1 MEDTMKYL
9 EVASVYI
16 VWAMAIAA
24 VGYMAFAG
32 VIGTL
37 MVCLDRKMNESIPGC
52 LGRKL
57 EEAEQKNPPAKVSS
71 LKVFLVSLLL
81 LPFVCG
87 CSLPIPSELVP
98 RVHGRCQTCAEALRG
113 DKGVKGDVCEG
124 QKQALELVMS
134 CIGTRDG
141 ASCAHAIVTC
151 VDGSK

>member
-24 VGYMAFAG
+24 VGYTVLVG
-32 VIGTL
+32 VIGAL
-37 MVCLDRKMNESIPGC
+37 MVRLDIKMDESISEY
-52 LGRKL
+52 LGLEL
-57 EEAEQKNPPAKVSS
+57 EEAEQKSPLAKVSG
-71 LKVFLVSLLL
+71 LKVLLMSLLL

>member
-16 VWAMAIAA
+16 VWAMAIVS
-24 VGYMAFAG
+24 VGYMAFMAILG
-32 VIGTL
+32 AL
-37 MVCLDRKMNESIPGC
+37 MVCLDRKMNESIAGC
-52 LGRKL
+52 FGRKL
-57 EEAEQKNPPAKVSS
+57 EEAEQKSPLAKVSK
-71 LKVFLVSLLL
+71 LKVLLASLLL
-81 LPFVCG
+81 LLFVCG

>member
-16 VWAMAIAA
+16 VWAMAIVS
-24 VGYMAFAG
+24 VGYMAFMAILG
-32 VIGTL
+32 AL
-37 MVCLDRKMNESIPGC
+37 MVRLDIKMDESISEY
-52 LGRKL
+52 LGLKL
-57 EEAEQKNPPAKVSS
+57 EEAEQKSEPVKVSRV
-71 LKVFLVSLLL
+71 KAFFLSLLL
-81 LPFVCG
+81 LPFACG